1 MNFEAF
7 DRPADLVE
15 GNLGAMNQRAD
26 EALTEAYEAIAAL
39 GGISLQ
45 LPPGPAL
52 PELPE
57 INVPSPVPEPTP
69 PDVNAFGAVGSFSDP
84 SFEDLSQ
91 YLGLDLSDLDI
102 TVPEFESEIGSFVMP
117 TRPSPIDTSGM
128 PTEPTLDDVTVPS
141 APATSLPSVPTLVE
155 LDIPDFTFPELPTFS
170 DTAPEFTEPR
180 PSTEI
185 IWSES
190 DYVSSLMTDLTTK
203 VREWLQGGTGLPA
216 DVQQAIFDAS
226 RGRIQQ
232 TAVEAE
238 QTAFDAW
245 AGRGFSMPP
254 GMLVAQVN
262 AAHEKSR
269 LEQNAKERDIT
280 IEISKIEIE
289 NLRFAMERGIAIEGL
304 LTRIFSEAAARSFE
318 VAKFR
323 IDSDLKLYDSAVT
336 LFNAKQNAF
345 SIAAQVFKT
354 RIDAK
359 LAELEVFKAQIDGE
373 IAKGQVNESRVRS
386 YEAQVKAVLS
396 VVEVFKAQMDG
407 ARVAQDVNRGRIEAY
422 KSNIDAY
429 SAKLGAEKTRFDA
442 YEAEVRAEAARAG
455 AFEAEARAYGET
467 VRAQGERANVK
478 VRYIDAK
485 IAALNA
491 STNKYSAR
499 VQASTAAVN
508 ATLTAVQARAQ
519 AFAADVGRYTA
530 EIQGKNSAAEISI
543 RGQELRLRNLLA
555 HTELQIKQYDAMMN
569 RVIQSAQVIGDQL
582 KAAGQF
588 TSALATGA
596 MSAIRVG
603 ANIGASGSVSDS
615 QQYNVNINRRGADVA

>member
-15 GNLGAMNQRAD
+15 SNMGAMNQRAD
-26 EALTEAYEAIAAL
+26 EALVEAYAAISAL
-39 GGISLQ
+39 GNVALE

-52 PELPE
+52 PELPD
-57 INVPSPVPEPTP
+57 INVPSPF
-69 PDVNAFGAVGSFSDP
+69 PDPAAPDASAFGTVGSFSDP
-84 SFEDLSQ
+84 GFEDLSQ
-91 YLGLDLSDLDI
+91 YLGLSLSDLDI
-102 TVPEFESEIGSFVMP
+102 TVPEFSPSVGAFVMP
-117 TRPSPIDTSGM
+117 SRPSPIDTSGM
-128 PTEPTLDDVTVPS
+128 PTEPTLDDVTVPG
-141 APATSLPSVPTLVE
+141 APATTLPTVPTLVE
-155 LDIPDFTFPELPTFS
+155 LDIPDFTFPELPTFA

-185 IWSES
+185 IFAEP

-203 VREWLQGGTGLPA
+203 VRLWLEGGTGLPPA
-216 DVQQAIFDAS
+216 VQQALFDAS

-238 QTAFDAW
+238 QNAFDAW

-280 IEISKIEIE
+280 VEISKIEIE

-345 SIAAQVFKT
+345 GIAAQVFKT

-359 LAELEVFKAQIDGE
+359 LAELEVFKAQIEGE

-396 VVEVFKAQMDG
+396 VVEIFKAQMEG
-407 ARVAQDVNRGRIEAY
+407 ARVSQDVNRGRIEAY
-422 KSNIDAY
+422 KSNIEAY

-491 STNKYSAR
+491 STNKYQAR
-499 VQASTAAVN
+499 VQASSASVTAALN
-508 ATLTAVQARAQ
+508 AIQARAQ
-519 AFAADVGRYTA
+519 AFSADVGRYTA
-530 EIQGKNSAAEISI
+530 EIQGNNSAAEISI

-555 HTELQIKQYDAMMN
+555 HTELQVKEYDAMMT
-569 RVIQSAQVIGDQL
+569 RVIQAAQVIGDQL
-582 KAAGQF
+582 KAAGQY
-588 TSALATGA
+588 TAALATGA
-596 MSAIRVG
+596 MSAIHVQ
-603 ANIGASGSVSDS
+603 ASVGASGSVSDS
-615 QQYNVNINRRGADVA
+615 QSYNTTITRRGADTA